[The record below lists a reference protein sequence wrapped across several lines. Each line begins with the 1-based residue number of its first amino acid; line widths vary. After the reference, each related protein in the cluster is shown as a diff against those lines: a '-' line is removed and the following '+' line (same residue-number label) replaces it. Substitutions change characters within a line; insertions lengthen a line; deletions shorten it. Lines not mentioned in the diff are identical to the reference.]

1 MAAVSLVIDTAVEK
15 STLVMGENELL
26 INLNFTLLFGFRATP
41 SINIP
46 SNPAGSIAMFCCLGT
61 ELEKQSQ

>member
-15 STLVMGENELL
+15 STLVTGENELL
-26 INLNFTLLFGFRATP
+26 INLNFTLLFWFRATP

-46 SNPAGSIAMFCCLGT
+46 SKSCRFNSDVLLPWNGA
-61 ELEKQSQ
+61 